1 MEARL
6 VQSCPDLKSRPGVDL
21 PEFVFLG
28 RSNCGKSSLINFV
41 LRTRNL
47 ARTSSQ
53 PGKTRLLNYYL
64 VDERYYLVDL
74 PGYGF
79 AKVSREQRA
88 RWWDLFRALLAETVR
103 PLAVVH
109 LMDVRHRPTD
119 QDREVAGWIRDSRHA
134 CAVAVTK
141 IDKVGTPT
149 LVARYGQIITDLA
162 LPADTPFIPTSAVKG
177 IGRNEL
183 LGWMDAAL
191 AGARGNV

>member
-6 VQSCPDLKSRPGVDL
+6 VQSCPDLNSRPAADL

-41 LRTRNL
+41 LRTKNL
-47 ARTSSQ
+47 ARISSQ

-64 VDERYYLVDL
+64 VDDRYYLVDL

-79 AKVSREQRA
+79 AKVSKEQRE
-88 RWWDLFRALLAETVR
+88 RWWGLFRRLLAERVR

-109 LMDVRHRPTD
+109 LMDVRHRPTE
-119 QDREVAGWIRDSRHA
+119 QDREVAGWIRDSGHPY
-134 CAVAVTK
+134 AVAVTK
-141 IDKVGTPT
+141 TDKVGSPT
-149 LVARYGQIITDLA
+149 LVARFGRIIADLE
-162 LPADTPFIPTSAVKG
+162 LPADTPFVPTSAVKG

-183 LGWMDAAL
+183 IGWMNATLAA
-191 AGARGNV
+191 ARDEV